1 MIDKLRRQG
10 LHMSSE
16 ALAAPADGPSEDDY
30 KAFYS
35 VLASSAR
42 GRAFLAEHARRA
54 RHAETETLLA
64 AIARIEAT
72 LAEQHAREP
81 APAGLASATAPGGT
95 ALAAI
100 AAQAMAAAESNLPVM
115 KVIKAGQMPPPAR
128 FAGDDFTAAEPVTA
142 EPVADAASAAVAAD
156 AETAPEAAPHRPA
169 DMAAAS
175 NVIAHDVPAEHASP
189 PGTPVADALAAILAL
204 SEDER
209 LALFS

>member
-1 MIDKLRRQG
+1 
-10 LHMSSE
+10 MSSE

-42 GRAFLAEHARRA
+42 GRAFLAEHTRRA
-54 RHAETETLLA
+54 RHAETEMLLA

-81 APAGLASATAPGGT
+81 APAALPTATPPGGT

-100 AAQAMAAAESNLPVM
+100 AAQAIAAAESNLPVM

-128 FAGDDFTAAEPVTA
+128 FAGDDFTAAEPMA
-142 EPVADAASAAVAAD
+142 AAPAADAADAAHH
-156 AETAPEAAPHRPA
+156 EPA

>member
-1 MIDKLRRQG
+1 
-10 LHMSSE
+10 MSSE

-54 RHAETETLLA
+54 RHAGTETLLA
-64 AIARIEAT
+64 AIARIEAM
-72 LAEQHAREP
+72 LAEQP
-81 APAGLASATAPGGT
+81 APAAAPPPAST
-95 ALAAI
+95 ALAAV
-100 AAQAMAAAESNLPVM
+100 AAQVIAAAESDLPVM

-128 FAGDDFTAAEPVTA
+128 FAGDDFTAAAPVAA
-142 EPVADAASAAVAAD
+142 EPVADAAAAAAAN
-156 AETAPEAAPHRPA
+156 AETAPEAAPHPPA
-169 DMAAAS
+169 DIAAAS

>member
-1 MIDKLRRQG
+1 
-10 LHMSSE
+10 MSSE

-72 LAEQHAREP
+72 LAEQRTPEP
-81 APAGLASATAPGGT
+81 TRAAPPATT
-95 ALAAI
+95 ALAAA
-100 AAQAMAAAESNLPVM
+100 AAQAIAAAESDLPVM
-115 KVIKAGQMPPPAR
+115 KVIKAGRMPPPAR
-128 FAGDDFTAAEPVTA
+128 FAGDDFAAEEPAGA
-142 EPVADAASAAVAAD
+142 EPAPDAASEPVVEATDLAVS
-156 AETAPEAAPHRPA
+156 
-169 DMAAAS
+169 S
-175 NVIAHDVPAEHASP
+175 NVIAAEVPAEHAAP
-189 PGTPVADALAAILAL
+189 PGTAVAEALAAILAL
-204 SEDER
+204 SEEER

>member
-1 MIDKLRRQG
+1 
-10 LHMSSE
+10 MSSE

-42 GRAFLAEHARRA
+42 GRAFLAEHTRRA
-54 RHAETETLLA
+54 RHAETEMLLA

-81 APAGLASATAPGGT
+81 APAALPTATPPGGT

-100 AAQAMAAAESNLPVM
+100 AAQAIAAAESNLPVM

-128 FAGDDFTAAEPVTA
+128 FAGDDFTAAEPMA
-142 EPVADAASAAVAAD
+142 AAPAADAAGAPVAEPTAD
-156 AETAPEAAPHRPA
+156 AAHHEPA

>member
-54 RHAETETLLA
+54 RDAETETLLA
-64 AIARIEAT
+64 AITRIEAT
-72 LAEQHAREP
+72 LAEQRAPEP
-81 APAGLASATAPGGT
+81 TAAAPPPATT
-95 ALAAI
+95 ALAAV
-100 AAQAMAAAESNLPVM
+100 AAQAIAAAESDLPVM

-128 FAGDDFTAAEPVTA
+128 FAGDDFAAEEPAGA
-142 EPVADAASAAVAAD
+142 EPAPDAASEPVVEATDLAVS
-156 AETAPEAAPHRPA
+156 
-169 DMAAAS
+169 S
-175 NVIAHDVPAEHASP
+175 NVIAAEVPAEHAAP
-189 PGTPVADALAAILAL
+189 PGTAVAEALAAILAL

>member
-1 MIDKLRRQG
+1 
-10 LHMSSE
+10 MSSE

-35 VLASSAR
+35 VLAASAR
-42 GRAFLAEHARRA
+42 GRAFLAEHASRA

-64 AIARIEAT
+64 AISRIETT

-81 APAGLASATAPGGT
+81 AAPPPAPGGT

-100 AAQAMAAAESNLPVM
+100 AAQALAAAESNLPVM

-128 FAGDDFTAAEPVTA
+128 FAGDDFASE
-142 EPVADAASAAVAAD
+142 EPVADVAATPAPDAAVAS
-156 AETAPEAAPHRPA
+156 ETAAADREPA

-175 NVIAHDVPAEHASP
+175 NVIGGDVPAEHAAP
-189 PGTPVADALAAILAL
+189 LGTPVADALAAILAL
-204 SEDER
+204 SEEER

>member
-1 MIDKLRRQG
+1 
-10 LHMSSE
+10 MSSE

-42 GRAFLAEHARRA
+42 GRAFLAEHTRRA

-72 LAEQHAREP
+72 LAEQHSREP
-81 APAGLASATAPGGT
+81 TPAALPPAPPSAGT
-95 ALAAI
+95 ALAAV
-100 AAQAMAAAESNLPVM
+100 AARAIAAAEGNLPVM

-128 FAGDDFTAAEPVTA
+128 FAGDDFAAAEPA
-142 EPVADAASAAVAAD
+142 ADEPVDAASAPAAGATGVPAAAAATTPD
-156 AETAPEAAPHRPA
+156 AAHGEPP
-169 DMAAAS
+169 DIAAAS
-175 NVIAHDVPAEHASP
+175 NVIADDVPAEHAAP

>member
-64 AIARIEAT
+64 AITRIEAT
-72 LAEQHAREP
+72 LAEQHAP
-81 APAGLASATAPGGT
+81 APPPPAPLATT
-95 ALAAI
+95 ALAAV
-100 AAQAMAAAESNLPVM
+100 AAQAIAAAESDLPVI

-128 FAGDDFTAAEPVTA
+128 FAGDDFGTA
-142 EPVADAASAAVAAD
+142 EPAAAAAAPAAPSEAAEAAD
-156 AETAPEAAPHRPA
+156 SHVS
-169 DMAAAS
+169 S
-175 NVIAHDVPAEHASP
+175 NVIADDVPAEHAAP
-189 PGTPVADALAAILAL
+189 VGTPVADALAAILAL
-204 SEDER
+204 SEEER

>member
-1 MIDKLRRQG
+1 
-10 LHMSSE
+10 MSSE

-64 AIARIEAT
+64 AITRIEAT
-72 LAEQHAREP
+72 LTEQRAAEPRP
-81 APAGLASATAPGGT
+81 AAPPPAT
-95 ALAAI
+95 ALAAV
-100 AAQAMAAAESNLPVM
+100 AAQAIAAAESDLPVM

-128 FAGDDFTAAEPVTA
+128 FAGHDFAAE
-142 EPVADAASAAVAAD
+142 EPAADEPNAASALVAASVPVVETTD
-156 AETAPEAAPHRPA
+156 A
-169 DMAAAS
+169 AAAS
-175 NVIAHDVPAEHASP
+175 NVIADDVPAEHAAP

-204 SEDER
+204 SEEER